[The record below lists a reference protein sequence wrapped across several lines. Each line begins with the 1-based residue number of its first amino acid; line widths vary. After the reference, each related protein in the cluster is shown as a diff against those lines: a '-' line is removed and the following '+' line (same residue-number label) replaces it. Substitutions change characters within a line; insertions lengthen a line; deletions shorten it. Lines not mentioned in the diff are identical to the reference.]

1 MADNVITIYFSMRG
15 QTIGP
20 GMRIVEQ
27 EKGNTQVA
35 AEFVQATVGGEL
47 FEIVPDKAYPTDHM
61 KLIDVAKQ
69 EQQRGERVHA
79 KAVPADFA
87 AFDTVFLG
95 FPNWWAR
102 LPMPV
107 VTFLEDVDLGGKRVL
122 CFATSE
128 GSGIGRMAQEV
139 ADIAEGADVDVDG
152 ALSLTGSRVGRSKKQ
167 IQRWAMSKMAS

>member
-1 MADNVITIYFSMRG
+1 MSGASKQTWRG
-15 QTIGP
+15 GQIALGVARRGPHVGVAQTPTARAG
-20 GMRIVEQ
+20 VE
-27 EKGNTQVA
+27 
-35 AEFVQATVGGEL
+35 VGGEL

-107 VTFLEDVDLGGKRVL
+107 VTFLEDVDLGGL
-122 CFATSE
+122 
-128 GSGIGRMAQEV
+128 
-139 ADIAEGADVDVDG
+139 AD
-152 ALSLTGSRVGRSKKQ
+152 
-167 IQRWAMSKMAS
+167 QRLIHGQPA